1 MPDSA
6 ASTPV
11 RRCFVHVGLQKTGT
25 SYLQSVF
32 WQSAEALREQ
42 GLGLLPGTRAG
53 AYHLMLAVRDQL
65 REGIDPPKAF
75 TVLRRLPRQAARL
88 DTPHALISQE
98 SLAPASPDQ
107 VRRLVTALEPFEVHV
122 VVTARDLARQIPST
136 WQQRMRTRRT
146 EPYDAFVRA
155 VAARGPHARVFWAQ
169 QDLPAVLDRWGS
181 VVPAERVH
189 LVTVPPAGTPGA
201 VLLERFCAAVGVS
214 PEGLDTRAS
223 RPNASLGSAQAELL
237 RRVNVALGDRLPH
250 PRRGYAAMVKRFLA
264 GEILAA
270 QPGDAVAVPR
280 DLESWCIELAE
291 AWTKDVT
298 ARGVDVVGDLADLVP
313 PAEAFAGCSTPV
325 ADAAVAA
332 AASEALAELVHRRR
346 GEVHELDDLRARV
359 TRLEGELAAYRAGGS
374 PGS

>member
-6 ASTPV
+6 ARTPV

-146 EPYDAFVRA
+146 EPYGAFVHG
-155 VAARGPHARVFWAQ
+155 VATRGPHARVFWAQ

-181 VVPAERVH
+181 VVPAERIH
-189 LVTVPPAGTPGA
+189 LVTVPPPGTPGA

-214 PEGLDTRAS
+214 PQSLDARTS
-223 RPNASLGSAQAELL
+223 RPNASLGAVQAELL
-237 RRVNVALGDRLPH
+237 RRVNAALGDRLPH

-264 GEILAA
+264 GEILSA
-270 QPGDAVAVPR
+270 QPGERVSVPR
-280 DLESWCIELAE
+280 ELESWCTELAE
-291 AWTKDVT
+291 AWAKDVA

-313 PAEAFAGCSTPV
+313 
-325 ADAAVAA
+325 AA
-332 AASEALAELVHRRR
+332 AAFTGSAAAVDDAEVAASATEALAELLHRRQWD
-346 GEVHELDDLRARV
+346 VHELEQLRERV
-359 TRLEGELAAYRAGGS
+359 AQLESELGQATKATRR
-374 PGS
+374 